1 MFDETTNPASR
12 RVIEDYVKTLF
23 IQDINVRY
31 YVFDVVFR
39 HKYIF
44 VNIST
49 SGAFFALKLG
59 DMSLLIMFYCHT
71 KLQPDSMSSFGDFRG
86 TKCPPPVRLRICKN
100 MVPGD
105 GLIFRG
111 SENTILIISA

>member
-1 MFDETTNPASR
+1 MFDEATNPASQ
-12 RVIEDYVKTLF
+12 RVIKDYVKTLF

-31 YVFDVVFR
+31 YVLDVVFR

-59 DMSLLIMFYCHT
+59 DMSLLIIFYSHT
-71 KLQPDSMSSFGDFRG
+71 KLQPNSMSSFGDFRG
-86 TKCPPPVRLRICKN
+86 GGGQNALPPPFGFVYVKTWLL
-100 MVPGD
+100 MTG
-105 GLIFRG
+105 
-111 SENTILIISA
+111 

>member
-1 MFDETTNPASR
+1 M
-12 RVIEDYVKTLF
+12 
-23 IQDINVRY
+23 
-31 YVFDVVFR
+31 FR

-59 DMSLLIMFYCHT
+59 DMSQLIMFYRHT

-86 TKCPPPVRLRICKN
+86 GGKMAPPPFGFVYVKTWFLTT
-100 MVPGD
+100 G
-105 GLIFRG
+105 
-111 SENTILIISA
+111 

>member
-12 RVIEDYVKTLF
+12 RVIEDDVKTLF

-59 DMSLLIMFYCHT
+59 DMSLLIIFYCHT
-71 KLQPDSMSSFGDFRG
+71 KLQLDSMSSFGDFRG
-86 TKCPPPVRLRICKN
+86 GQNGPPPFGFVYVKTWFLTT
-100 MVPGD
+100 G
-105 GLIFRG
+105 
-111 SENTILIISA
+111 